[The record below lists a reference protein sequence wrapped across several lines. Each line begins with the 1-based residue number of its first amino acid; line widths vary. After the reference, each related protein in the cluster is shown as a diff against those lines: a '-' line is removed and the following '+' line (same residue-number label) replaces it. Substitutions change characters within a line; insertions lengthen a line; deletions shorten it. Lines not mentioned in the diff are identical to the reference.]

1 MSFRGGVSEKR
12 RVHLQLPSELERA
25 VTAVGDEHGLRL
37 GPALRM
43 LLRRGLEHGEVTES
57 CRDCGAGLAALVA
70 AEQTLLLVAS
80 ILPQGRSL
88 VGGLAAEA
96 VAAAEQ
102 RLSLVGRGGA
112 ASELAE

>member
-12 RVHLQLPSELERA
+12 RVHLQLPSELEQA
-25 VTAVGDEHGLRL
+25 VRTVGQEHGLRL

-43 LLRRGLEHGEVTES
+43 VLRRGLDGEHAIES
-57 CRDCGAGLAALVA
+57 CRDCPTGLAALVA

-112 ASELAE
+112 ASEVAE

>member
-1 MSFRGGVSEKR
+1 MSEKR

-25 VTAVGDEHGLRL
+25 VRAVGQEHGLRL

-43 LLRRGLEHGEVTES
+43 VLRRGES
-57 CRDCGAGLAALVA
+57 CRDCPTGLAALVA

-96 VAAAEQ
+96 VAAAEE